1 MISINIDMKSLLK
14 IAFVLGIV
22 VSFSSCKDNLKPNYQ
37 YMPNMYESVAYET
50 YSESDAF
57 NSPTGLKGKEG
68 QLPAEGSIKRGFVPY
83 EIPNTTEGYDFS
95 KTITTS
101 PLDGKGVDMKKAEEL
116 YGIYCAICHGETGNG
131 MGKLVKQE
139 KLLGVPSYKDRQV
152 TVGSIFHVQT
162 YGLNSM
168 GSYANQLSQQ
178 ERWMIAAY
186 VLELKSKL

>member
-1 MISINIDMKSLLK
+1 MKSLLK

-57 NSPTGLKGKEG
+57 NSPTGLKDKEG

-101 PLDGKGVDMKKAEEL
+101 PLDGKEVDIKKAEEL
-116 YGIYCAICHGETGNG
+116 YGIYCAICHGTTGDG
-131 MGKLVKQE
+131 QGKLVKQQ
-139 KLLGVPSYKDRQV
+139 KFLGVPSYKDRQV

>member
-1 MISINIDMKSLLK
+1 MKSLLK

-68 QLPAEGSIKRGFVPY
+68 QLPAEGSIKRVFVPY

-101 PLDGKGVDMKKAEEL
+101 PLDGKAVDMKKAEEL

>member
-1 MISINIDMKSLLK
+1 MISIKIDMKSLLK
-14 IAFVLGIV
+14 ITFVFGIV

-101 PLDGKGVDMKKAEEL
+101 PLDGIAVDMKKAEEL